1 MQHVA
6 HIITCVKT
14 GTEKLNAF
22 TTVHIALY
30 AGLTA
35 AATATTTKM
44 KMMVIMTMIITNV
57 AISGDR
63 NVIKKDTEKILKYK
77 DLGIEIQRMW
87 NVQSNVIPVIIG
99 ATGTIPKSFRKY
111 LSNVPGKHEIKKY
124 RKQSYWAQH
133 T

>member
-30 AGLTA
+30 AGITA
-35 AATATTTKM
+35 ATTTTIKM
-44 KMMVIMTMIITNV
+44 KMMIMIITNV

-77 DLGIEIQRMW
+77 DLRIEIQSTW
-87 NVQSNVIPVIIG
+87 NVKSNVIPVIKG
-99 ATGTIPKSFRKY
+99 ATGTNSKSLRKY
-111 LSNVPGKHEIKKY
+111 LNNITGKYESRSY
-124 RKQSYWAQH
+124 RKQPYWAQH